1 MNKNFFSADCPC
13 ESYNC
18 DAIENS
24 ETSVLI
30 LYSST
35 NFAYDQHVLDRD
47 GSKYKSFLIEVLFKI
62 IFS

>member
-1 MNKNFFSADCPC
+1 MINISFSADCPC

-30 LYSST
+30 LYSRDFS
-35 NFAYDQHVLDRD
+35 FDQHVLDRD
-47 GSKYKSFLIEVLFKI
+47 GSKFD
-62 IFS
+62 IF

>member
-1 MNKNFFSADCPC
+1 MHKTLFSADCPC

-30 LYSST
+30 LYSCEDFSK
-35 NFAYDQHVLDRD
+35 DQFVLDRD
-47 GSKYKSFLIEVLFKI
+47 GSK
-62 IFS
+62 